1 MRVFR
6 ILGHEGKITIPWEL
20 RQQIGFSPGDVV
32 SFEAVSSCAVLV
44 RREQLLDGIPD
55 MGGEPLKE
63 FLDSLSPIEQFAALV
78 HLNDLWAK
86 NQSGKPAGGTV
97 YE

>member
-6 ILGHEGKITIPWEL
+6 ILGNEGTITIPCEL

-55 MGGEPLKE
+55 TGTEPLKE
-63 FLDSLSPIEQFAALV
+63 FLESLSPVEQFAALV
-78 HLNDLWAK
+78 HLNDLWSK

>member
-6 ILGHEGKITIPWEL
+6 ILGNEGKITIPWEL
-20 RQQIGFSPGDVV
+20 RQQIGFSHGDVV

-55 MGGEPLKE
+55 MGGESLKE
-63 FLDSLSPIEQFAALV
+63 FLDSLSPKEQYAAMV
-78 HLNDLWAK
+78 HLSVLWA
-86 NQSGKPAGGTV
+86 QSHDKPKGRELG
-97 YE
+97 